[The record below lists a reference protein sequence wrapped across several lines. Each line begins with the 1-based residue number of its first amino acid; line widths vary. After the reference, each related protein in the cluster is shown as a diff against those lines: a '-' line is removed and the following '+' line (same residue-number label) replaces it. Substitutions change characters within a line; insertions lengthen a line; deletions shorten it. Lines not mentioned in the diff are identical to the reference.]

1 MENLINASSY
11 ITLEAIAAILGAG
24 LFGLFVGAIP
34 GLSATMAVALL
45 VPFTFFMEPIPAIAM
60 MISVGASTIYAGDIP
75 GVLLRIPG
83 TPASAAYV
91 DDSYALSQ
99 QGRTNH
105 VLGLGLSTSVIGGI
119 FGAIVLAVAS
129 PVLASFAMKFSSFEY
144 AWLSL
149 LGLSCATLIAGQ
161 HVLKSLLALLLGLG
175 LATVGYDE
183 FTGQPRFTFGQVALL
198 EGISF
203 IPAMIGMF
211 AIANAIEFYAGR
223 HAAARA
229 GAPRPVQEKASFN
242 ILAGIGPSL
251 KKNRSGIA
259 RSSAIGTLI
268 GVLPGA
274 GADIAAW
281 ISYAVA
287 KKFSRQPQEYG
298 KGSEEA
304 VINASSSNNASL
316 AGSYI
321 PTLVFGIPGDSVAA
335 IVIGVLY
342 MKDMQPGPSLF
353 IFQPDKLYAIFLLFF
368 IANLALLPLALLV
381 VNALK
386 RLTTIN
392 KDVIYPFV
400 ILFSIVGAFAMNN
413 SMASVIV
420 MLVMGV
426 AGYFLQKHHYPI
438 APVIL
443 GMVLGPLFEKNLL
456 ASLTKADGQWLAFVE
471 RPISACLAGLFL
483 MVVVMQ
489 LRNIARDLRAAGRSP
504 AAAPDHTR

>member
-1 MENLINASSY
+1 MDILINASEY
-11 ITLEAIAAILGAG
+11 ITLNAIFAILAAG

-34 GLSATMAVALL
+34 GLTATMAVALL
-45 VPFTFFMEPIPAIAM
+45 VPFTFFMDPIPALAM

-99 QGRTNH
+99 QGKTNY

-119 FGAIVLAVAS
+119 IGAIVLTFAS
-129 PVLASFAMKFSSFEY
+129 PLLASFALKFSSFEY
-144 AWLSL
+144 AWLAL
-149 LGLSCATLIAGQ
+149 LGLSCSTLIAGQ
-161 HVLKSLLALLLGLG
+161 YIVKSLLALLLGLA
-175 LATVGYDE
+175 LATIGYDE

-198 EGISF
+198 EGVSF

-211 AIANAIEFYAGR
+211 AIANAIEYYATRR
-223 HAAARA
+223 HAQPIA
-229 GAPRPVQEKASFN
+229 RPVGTPEKATFN
-242 ILAGIGPSL
+242 ILAGIRPAL
-251 KKNRSGIA
+251 KKNRVGIA

-287 KKFSRQPQEYG
+287 KKFSREPEKYG

-353 IFQPDKLYAIFLLFF
+353 IFHPEKLYAIFMLFF
-368 IANLALLPLALLV
+368 IANLALLPLALIV
-381 VNALK
+381 VNFLK
-386 RLTTIN
+386 RLISVN
-392 KDVIYPFV
+392 KDIIYPVV
-400 ILFSIVGAFAMNN
+400 IVFSIVGAFAMNN
-413 SMASVIV
+413 SMASVVV
-420 MLVMGV
+420 MLVMGII
-426 AGYFLQKHHYPI
+426 GYYLQKYQYPI

-443 GMVLGPLFEKNLL
+443 GMVLGPMFEKSLL
-456 ASLTKADGQWLAFVE
+456 SSLIKSDGNWLAFVE
-471 RPISACLAGLFL
+471 RPISAFLALLFL
-483 MVVVMQ
+483 VVVVMQ
-489 LRNIARDLRAAGRSP
+489 AKSIIQTFRQRA
-504 AAAPDHTR
+504 

>member
-1 MENLINASSY
+1 MDILINASDY
-11 ITLEAIAAILGAG
+11 ITLNAIIAIFAAG

-34 GLSATMAVALL
+34 GLTATMAVALL
-45 VPFTFFMEPIPAIAM
+45 VPFTFFMDPIPALAM

-99 QGRTNH
+99 QGKTNY

-119 FGAIVLAVAS
+119 IGAIVLTFAS
-129 PVLASFAMKFSSFEY
+129 PLLASFAMKFSSFEY
-144 AWLSL
+144 TWLAL
-149 LGLSCATLIAGQ
+149 LGLSCSTLISGQ
-161 HVLKSLLALLLGLG
+161 YVVKSLMALLLGLV
-175 LATVGYDE
+175 LATIGYDE

-211 AIANAIEFYAGR
+211 AIANAIDYYANR
-223 HAAARA
+223 HRENS
-229 GAPRPVQEKASFN
+229 PSPSVTSQPKEKASFN
-242 ILAGIGPSL
+242 ILSGVRPAL
-251 KKNRSGIA
+251 KKNRLGIA

-287 KKFSRQPQEYG
+287 KKFSRQPEKYG

-353 IFQPDKLYAIFLLFF
+353 IFHPEKLYAIFILFF
-368 IANLALLPLALLV
+368 IANLALLPLALVV
-381 VNALK
+381 VNLLK
-386 RLTTIN
+386 RLISVN
-392 KDVIYPFV
+392 KDIVYPVVIV
-400 ILFSIVGAFAMNN
+400 FSIVGAFAMNN
-413 SMASVIV
+413 SMASVVV
-420 MLVMGV
+420 MLVMGIV
-426 AGYFLQKHHYPI
+426 GYFLQKHHYPI

-443 GMVLGPLFEKNLL
+443 GMVLGPMLEKSLL
-456 ASLTKADGQWLAFVE
+456 SSLLKSDGDLMAFIE
-471 RPISACLAGLFL
+471 RPISAFLAVLFL
-483 MVVVMQ
+483 LVVIMQ
-489 LRNIARDLRAAGRSP
+489 AKSIIQVFRHSGSTANP
-504 AAAPDHTR
+504 Q

>member
-1 MENLINASSY
+1 MDILINASEY
-11 ITLEAIAAILGAG
+11 ITLSAIIAILGAG

-34 GLSATMAVALL
+34 GLTATMAVALL
-45 VPFTFFMEPIPAIAM
+45 VPFTFFMEPIPALAM

-91 DDSYALSQ
+91 DDTYALSQ
-99 QGRTNH
+99 QGKTNY

-119 FGAIVLAVAS
+119 IGAIVLTFAS
-129 PVLASFAMKFSSFEY
+129 PLLASFALKFSSFEY
-144 AWLSL
+144 TWLAL
-149 LGLSCATLIAGQ
+149 LGLSCSTLISGQ
-161 HVLKSLLALLLGLG
+161 YIVKSLLALLLGLA
-175 LATVGYDE
+175 LATIGYDE

-211 AIANAIEFYAGR
+211 AIANAIEYYASRSKSR
-223 HAAARA
+223 HTAA
-229 GAPRPVQEKASFN
+229 PPLQKVEKASFN
-242 ILAGIGPSL
+242 ILSGISPAL
-251 KKNRSGIA
+251 KKNRLGIA

-287 KKFSRQPQEYG
+287 KKFSRHPEKYG

-353 IFQPDKLYAIFLLFF
+353 IFHPEKLYAIFILFF
-368 IANLALLPLALLV
+368 IANLALLPLALIV
-381 VNALK
+381 VNFLK
-386 RLTTIN
+386 RLISIN
-392 KDVIYPFV
+392 KDIIYPIV
-400 ILFSIVGAFAMNN
+400 IVFSIVGAFAMNN

-420 MLVMGV
+420 MLVMGII
-426 AGYFLQKHHYPI
+426 GYYLQKHNYPI
-438 APVIL
+438 APIIL
-443 GMVLGPLFEKNLL
+443 GMVLGPMFEKSLL
-456 ASLTKADGQWLAFVE
+456 ASLIKSDGNWIAFVE
-471 RPISACLAGLFL
+471 RPISAFLAILFL
-483 MVVVMQ
+483 IVVIMQ
-489 LRNIARDLRAAGRSP
+489 GKSIIQTFKNQ
-504 AAAPDHTR
+504 

>member
-1 MENLINASSY
+1 M
-11 ITLEAIAAILGAG
+11 
-24 LFGLFVGAIP
+24 
-34 GLSATMAVALL
+34 
-45 VPFTFFMEPIPAIAM
+45 
-60 MISVGASTIYAGDIP
+60 
-75 GVLLRIPG
+75 
-83 TPASAAYV
+83 
-91 DDSYALSQ
+91 
-99 QGRTNH
+99 
-105 VLGLGLSTSVIGGI
+105 
-119 FGAIVLAVAS
+119 
-129 PVLASFAMKFSSFEY
+129 
-144 AWLSL
+144 
-149 LGLSCATLIAGQ
+149 
-161 HVLKSLLALLLGLG
+161 
-175 LATVGYDE
+175 
-183 FTGQPRFTFGQVALL
+183 
-198 EGISF
+198 
-203 IPAMIGMF
+203 
-211 AIANAIEFYAGR
+211 
-223 HAAARA
+223 
-229 GAPRPVQEKASFN
+229 
-242 ILAGIGPSL
+242 
-251 KKNRSGIA
+251 
-259 RSSAIGTLI
+259 
-268 GVLPGA
+268 
-274 GADIAAW
+274 
-281 ISYAVA
+281 
-287 KKFSRQPQEYG
+287 
-298 KGSEEA
+298 
-304 VINASSSNNASL
+304 
-316 AGSYI
+316 
-321 PTLVFGIPGDSVAA
+321 FGIPGDSVAA

-489 LRNIARDLRAAGRSP
+489 LRNIARDLRAAGQSP